1 MIIIIWH
8 ICSCFVPLANIIL
21 ANSRAWSR
29 SVCQKILLILD
40 FGDVVL
46 FLT

>member
-21 ANSRAWSR
+21 ADSEAWSC
-29 SVCQKILLILD
+29 SVCLKILLILD
-40 FGDVVL
+40 FGGVVL